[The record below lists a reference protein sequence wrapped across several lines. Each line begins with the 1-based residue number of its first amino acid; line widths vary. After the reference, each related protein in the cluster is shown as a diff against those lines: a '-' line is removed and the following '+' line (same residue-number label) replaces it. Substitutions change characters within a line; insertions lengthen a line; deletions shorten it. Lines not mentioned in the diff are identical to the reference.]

1 MGGLSGLVELILFF
15 SFVELILN
23 VEQETLTSK
32 FCIENVLV
40 GNVCPFVYCPV
51 FNGKKWR
58 WQLSSVGAN
67 CCTSC

>member
-51 FNGKKWR
+51 FN
-58 WQLSSVGAN
+58 LSSYLTNKWVIRGHL
-67 CCTSC
+67 